1 MNKRIEKNIL
11 AWLGDDDVDDV
22 NAPYKAKNLLYDDN
36 LNFEIRQAICRLIE
50 TRPRVT
56 KEFVTKWS
64 EKIYDLI
71 PEENNP
77 ILDDGKY
84 PGSNDPI
91 REYLIAMLREL
102 GNEMEKEK

>member
-1 MNKRIEKNIL
+1 MSELAREEIL
-11 AWLGDDDVDDV
+11 AVLEAWKKEFSKMQIW
-22 NAPYKAKNLLYDDN
+22 Y
-36 LNFEIRQAICRLIE
+36 EIDEEIYQAIRRLIE
-50 TRPRVT
+50 NRPRMT
-56 KEFVTKWS
+56 KEFVEKWS

-71 PEENNP
+71 PEEDSP

-102 GNEMEKEK
+102 GHEMKEKEEKCRS